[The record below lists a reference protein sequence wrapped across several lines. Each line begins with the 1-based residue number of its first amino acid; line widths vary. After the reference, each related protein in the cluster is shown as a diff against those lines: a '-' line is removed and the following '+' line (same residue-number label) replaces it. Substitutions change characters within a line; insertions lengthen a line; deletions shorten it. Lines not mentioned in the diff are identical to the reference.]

1 LPGVSPAHP
10 ERVGT
15 AIVDVASTLASTM
28 LSWRAQWRDHPASA
42 VCALSHLN
50 KETPMS
56 GLLPH
61 VDPDGLLEFSV
72 VYTDRALNHMSKS
85 FQGVMKDISS
95 ILKEV
100 YHARSAV
107 LVPGSG
113 TFGMEAVARQFA
125 GDKKVLVI
133 RNGWFS
139 FRWTQIFDMGRIP
152 SEATVLKARRVN
164 DSRQSPWVPAPIAE
178 VMAAIREKKPDVVF
192 APHVETASGMILP
205 DDYLRAVAD
214 AVHEVGGLFVLDCIA
229 SGAMWVNMQ
238 ATGVDVL
245 VSAPQKGWSSS
256 PCCAMVMLSER
267 ARAAIDA
274 TTSSSFA
281 CDLKKWL
288 QIMETYEGGGH
299 AYHATM
305 PTDAL
310 TRLREV
316 MKETQAYGFEKVR
329 AEQIDLGAG
338 VRALFES
345 RGIPSVAAEGFK
357 APGVV
362 VSYTTDPEI
371 QSSRKF
377 LAEGLQTAAGVP
389 LQCDEPADFMTFRVG
404 LFGLEKWHNVDRTV
418 GQLAAALDRLGIGQ
432 TEQVAVPA

>member
-1 LPGVSPAHP
+1 
-10 ERVGT
+10 
-15 AIVDVASTLASTM
+15 
-28 LSWRAQWRDHPASA
+28 
-42 VCALSHLN
+42 
-50 KETPMS
+50 MS

-85 FQGVMKDISS
+85 FQGVMKDISG
-95 ILKEV
+95 ILKQV
-100 YHARSAV
+100 YHAQSAV

-152 SEATVLKARRVN
+152 AETTVLKARRVGEGK
-164 DSRQSPWVPAPIAE
+164 QAPWVPAPIAE
-178 VMAAIREKKPDVVF
+178 VVATIRDKRPDVVF

-205 DDYLRAVAD
+205 DDYLKAVAD

-229 SGAMWVNMQ
+229 SGAMWVDME

-256 PCCAMVMLSER
+256 PCCAMVMLSAR
-267 ARAAIDA
+267 ARAAIDG
-274 TTSSSFA
+274 TNSSSFA

-329 AEQIDLGAG
+329 AEQIELGAK

-345 RGIPSVAAEGFK
+345 RGIRSVAAEGFK

-362 VSYTTDPEI
+362 VSYTEDPEI

-389 LQCDEPADFMTFRVG
+389 LQCDEPADFMSFRVG
-404 LFGLEKWHNVDRTV
+404 LFGLEKWHHVDRTV
-418 GQLAAALDRLGIGQ
+418 GHLAAALDRLGIGQ
-432 TEQVAVPA
+432 AERVAVPA